1 MSSLLF
7 RSRSNLPT
15 SNPGSLG
22 PHRSITEG
30 TFIMAFSKNWK
41 QLVVS
46 KGEPFQIE
54 YLDRKF
60 GGRPEV
66 VFEVTEDGVVQ
77 VNGQVMDG
85 DQNITGSL
93 TASTTITAA
102 DLVATDDLTVG
113 GDAAITGALT
123 TDDLEATGTVDL
135 SAATVTLPDDS
146 VTAAQLEAALTA
158 QIPMT
163 AELTVGALVG
173 DGREVTIQVLDA
185 NGVAMALAGRY
196 SVWLS
201 DTSKGSPIGQVTTGL
216 TTTITDG
223 VLALTK
229 LANMDFEILSNADG
243 TLAVT
248 VTDTNGTQTR
258 YLMISVN
265 GAIYA
270 SAAIVNT

>member
-1 MSSLLF
+1 
-7 RSRSNLPT
+7 
-15 SNPGSLG
+15 
-22 PHRSITEG
+22 
-30 TFIMAFSKNWK
+30 MAFSKNWK

-60 GGRPEV
+60 GGRSRV
-66 VFEVTEDGVVQ
+66 VFKINDDTGVVEVDGVELT
-77 VNGQVMDG
+77 G
-85 DQNITGSL
+85 DQNVAGSIVA
-93 TASTTITAA
+93 TVDITAGG
-102 DLVATDDLTVG
+102 DLIATDDLTVG
-113 GDAAITGALT
+113 DDATVGGDLAVTGAS
-123 TDDLEATGTVDL
+123 AFTG
-135 SAATVTLPDDS
+135 AVTLPANT
-146 VTAAQLEAALTA
+146 VTGANLADALAA

-163 AELTVGALVG
+163 ATLTVGALVG
-173 DGREVTIQVLDA
+173 DGREVTIQVKDA
-185 NGVAMALAGRY
+185 GGTNMAIAGRY

-223 VLALTK
+223 DLALTK
-229 LANMDFEILSNADG
+229 LANMDYEIISNADG

-270 SAAIVNT
+270 SAAIVTT

>member
-1 MSSLLF
+1 
-7 RSRSNLPT
+7 
-15 SNPGSLG
+15 
-22 PHRSITEG
+22 
-30 TFIMAFSKNWK
+30 MAFSKNWK

-270 SAAIVNT
+270 SAAIVTT